1 MTVVVGYIPD
11 EYGEAALAEGIEEA
25 RRRRV
30 RLVVVNA
37 TKGDALV
44 DRRYVGE
51 TGIADLR
58 SRLAGLDL
66 EHEVRQAVVADVA
79 EEMLRVAHDTG
90 AHVLVIGIRHRT
102 PVGKMIMGS
111 VAQHVLLDAP
121 CPVLAVKPASSRD

>member
-1 MTVVVGYIPD
+1 MSVVVGYIPD

-25 RRRRV
+25 RRRKV

-51 TGIADLR
+51 TGLADLR

-66 EHEVRQAVVADVA
+66 EHEVLQAVVADVA
-79 EEMLRVAHDTG
+79 EEMLRVVHDTG
-90 AHVLVIGIRHRT
+90 AQVLVIGIRHRT

-121 CPVLAVKPASSRD
+121 CPVLAVKPAR

>member
-1 MTVVVGYIPD
+1 MSVVVGYIPD

-25 RRRRV
+25 RRRKV

-51 TGIADLR
+51 TGLADLR

-79 EEMLRVAHDTG
+79 EEMLRVVHDTG
-90 AHVLVIGIRHRT
+90 AQVLVIGIRHRT

-121 CPVLAVKPASSRD
+121 CPVLAVKPAS